1 MVRKSYRPWLLRFGG
16 FLGLVLVA
24 HVAAQW
30 MTLGY
35 WQPLIHN
42 QTMKI
47 HLYQQDGLA
56 PDLLFLGTSKTNRAV
71 IPVMVERGLA
81 TAFCLGQPGMS
92 MQAQAMVL
100 RDVLETNPDPR
111 LVVLEVTPGAL
122 NANHGCFNDVLR
134 FYASPG
140 DLVRTH
146 ARLRSAARWRAA
158 GQGLFRGMTSLYL
171 RAWSRVLHGGQ
182 DRQLASIRRLKGGHF
197 GPTLP
202 KAIQRLSEM
211 AVEDQQDLIRSM
223 RVKGR
228 RMYMRNFTIG
238 GEPAEG
244 LEEIIRLTRI
254 RGIGLVLFN
263 PPVTEDY
270 RCALYRSD
278 EYERYAGY
286 VEKICRR
293 ERIPFIDLDDG
304 RLDLTTADFRDFG
317 HLNAAGAVKVSRLL
331 TGEVLGPLLASPPVP
346 GRDAAD

>member
-1 MVRKSYRPWLLRFGG
+1 MARQSHRPWLLRLGG
-16 FLGLVLVA
+16 FLGLILIA
-24 HVAAQW
+24 HVSAQW
-30 MTLGY
+30 MKLGY

-47 HLYQQDGLA
+47 HLYQRDGLA

-71 IPVMVERGLA
+71 IPVMVEQGLA

-100 RDVLETNPDPR
+100 RDVLETNPGPR
-111 LVVLEVTPGAL
+111 LVVLEVTPIAL
-122 NANHGCFNDVLR
+122 NANHGRFNDVLR

-140 DLVRTH
+140 DLVRTLP
-146 ARLRSAARWRAA
+146 RLRSAARWRAA

-171 RAWSRVLHGGQ
+171 LAWRCVLGGGQ
-182 DRQLASIRRLKGGHF
+182 DRQLASIRRLKGGHY

-202 KAIQRLSEM
+202 KTIQRLSEM
-211 AVEDQQDLIRSM
+211 AVEDQQDLIRTM
-223 RVKGR
+223 RVEGR

-244 LEEIIRLTRI
+244 LENIIRLTRI
-254 RGIGLVLFN
+254 RGLGLVLFN
-263 PPVTEDY
+263 PPVTQDY
-270 RCALYRSD
+270 RRALYRSG

-286 VEKICRR
+286 VEEICLR
-293 ERIPFIDLDDG
+293 ERIPFINLDDG
-304 RLDLTTADFRDFG
+304 RLDLTSADFHDFG

-331 TGEVLGPLLASPPVP
+331 TCEVLPPLLESPPVP
-346 GRDAAD
+346 TPDVAD